1 MTSLTRRSRETY
13 QLQDLMSKSWKRHL
27 TRKKRCWNSSSYRTV
42 TAEET
47 TRRQQW
53 LKLSRQAGT
62 AVRKL
67 HRQFGHCPSRV
78 LTEILRASGS
88 RAEYFKAAK
97 LIRCDGCEHEKP
109 KPQTSKST
117 LLRTYKSNQSI
128 GIDIFE
134 IKDSNGKRYSVLSFL
149 CLGTLYHRQPSSV
162 RQADR
167 LVPNCVYQMF
177 NDKWTQNM
185 GFLEE
190 AITERGWHNRGDFPR
205 GLTARGVQFRT
216 IGVKSPEQL
225 GRTER
230 RGAILKGII
239 HRVIN
244 ELKASGDDIVKMI
257 LAEALYTKNF
267 QSRVRGFTPM
277 QWVFGKLPRQYD
289 KRSHGSWSIAECPR

>member
-1 MTSLTRRSRETY
+1 M
-13 QLQDLMSKSWKRHL
+13 
-27 TRKKRCWNSSSYRTV
+27 
-42 TAEET
+42 
-47 TRRQQW
+47 
-53 LKLSRQAGT
+53 
-62 AVRKL
+62 
-67 HRQFGHCPSRV
+67 

-109 KPQTSKST
+109 KPQEHIAEDIQF
-117 LLRTYKSNQSI
+117 NQSI

-190 AITERGWHNRGDFPR
+190 AITERG
-205 GLTARGVQFRT
+205 
-216 IGVKSPEQL
+216 
-225 GRTER
+225 
-230 RGAILKGII
+230 
-239 HRVIN
+239 
-244 ELKASGDDIVKMI
+244 
-257 LAEALYTKNF
+257 
-267 QSRVRGFTPM
+267 
-277 QWVFGKLPRQYD
+277 
-289 KRSHGSWSIAECPR
+289 